1 MEIRGTVE
9 DIIYENEETGF
20 KICYVR
26 CGDDYI
32 TVKGTMPFLN
42 VGEQIVATGK
52 WMTHREYGEQL
63 LVEQYEKALP
73 ESAEDIKG
81 FLSSGLIEG
90 VGAITAGL
98 IVKHFGDRTLDVI
111 INEPERME
119 AIRGISHNKAMKI
132 HESVLLHSETSGVIM
147 FFNRFG
153 IGTACAL
160 NVYKEF
166 GKDAVSVAESNP
178 YKISAKV
185 KGFSFKMAD
194 KIAMDMGLPHDSY
207 NRVCACIVY
216 RLEAATSEGHTFLP
230 KEILFRDVMGYT
242 DCNADCAD
250 ASLCIL
256 MHDNEVVC
264 VSGEYG
270 VHVYLKYMFDCE
282 KFVETK
288 LDILSTTKFKMSK
301 RTFDEAVVSFETS
314 SGFVLDSIQESA
326 VAAAGENGVL
336 IITGGPGTGKTTI
349 IKAII
354 HILEKDGKK
363 CLLAAPTGRAAKRMS
378 NACNRIAKTIHRL
391 LEIDYSI
398 EDKGRDSDND
408 NRYVSFKRNEENPL
422 DADAVII
429 DEISMV
435 DTVLMYHLLKALKN
449 KTRLILV
456 GDRDQLPSVGPGKVL
471 RDIIDMKK
479 YPVVTLNEIYRQE
492 QDSLI
497 AINAHSINNGNMPQ
511 LNVPVKDFFL
521 IKRDT
526 SQKCIDAVRDLC
538 CSRLPKA
545 YGINPMTDIQVI
557 IPTRKGVCGVTNA
570 NKVLQECL
578 NPASS
583 DKREAVLHGVLF
595 REGDRVMQIK
605 NNYELEWEDV
615 YDPSVK
621 GDGVFNGEMGIL
633 ERIDTKNNEAVV
645 VFDDNRIVVYAF
657 NEMTDIEHCYAI
669 TVHKSQGS
677 EFDYCVIPVIDGVP
691 MLMTRNLL
699 YTAITRA
706 KKMVVL
712 VGTEERL
719 KYMIDNNSEVLR
731 YTGLGKSGDCR

>member
-9 DIIYENEETGF
+9 DIIYENDDTGF

-26 CGDDYI
+26 CGDEYI

-42 VGEQIVATGK
+42 IGEQIIASGK
-52 WMTHREYGEQL
+52 WVNHKEYGEQL

-73 ESAEDIKG
+73 QTAEDIKG

-98 IVKHFGDRTLDVI
+98 IVKHFGDKSLEVI
-111 INEPERME
+111 VNDPARLE
-119 AIRGISHNKAMKI
+119 AIRGISHNKAMRI
-132 HESVLLHSETSGVIM
+132 HESVLMHSETSGVIM

-153 IGTACAL
+153 VSTNCAL
-160 NVYKEF
+160 NVYKVF
-166 GKDAVSVAESNP
+166 GKEAVTTAESNP
-178 YKISAKV
+178 YKISSKV
-185 KGFSFKMAD
+185 KGFSFKTAD
-194 KIAMDMGLPHDSY
+194 KIATTMGLPFDSY

-216 RLEAATSEGHTFLP
+216 RLECATGEGHTFLP
-230 KEILFRDVMGYT
+230 RDILFREVTDYT
-242 DCNADCAD
+242 GCSEDCVD

-256 MHDNEVVC
+256 MHDKEAVC
-264 VSGEYG
+264 VNGEYG
-270 VHVYLKYMFDCE
+270 VHVYLKYMYDCE
-282 KFVETK
+282 RFVETK
-288 LDILSTTKFKMSK
+288 LNILSATKFKISR
-301 RTFDEAVVSFETS
+301 RTFEDAVASFELSTE
-314 SGFVLDSIQESA
+314 FALDEVQSSA
-326 VAAAGENGVL
+326 VCAAGENGVL
-336 IITGGPGTGKTTI
+336 VITGGPGTGKTTI

-354 HILEKDGKK
+354 HMLEKDGKR
-363 CLLAAPTGRAAKRMS
+363 CLLAAPTGRAAKRMA
-378 NACNRIAKTIHRL
+378 NACNRVAKTLHRL

-398 EDKGRDSDND
+398 EDKEQSGENDS
-408 NRYVSFKRNEENPL
+408 RYVSFKRNEENPL

-429 DEISMV
+429 DEVSMV
-435 DTVLMYHLLKALKN
+435 DTVLMYHLLKALRN

-479 YPVVTLNEIYRQE
+479 YPVITLNEIYRQE

-497 AINAHSINNGNMPQ
+497 AVNAHRINNGGMPS
-511 LNVPVKDFFL
+511 LNVADKDFFL
-521 IKRDT
+521 IKRDS
-526 SQKCIDAVRDLC
+526 SQKCIDAVRELC
-538 CSRLPKA
+538 SVRLPKA
-545 YGINPMTDIQVI
+545 YGINPTTDIQVI
-557 IPTRKGVCGVTNA
+557 IPTRKGLCGVTNA
-570 NKVLQECL
+570 NKVLQEHL
-578 NPASS
+578 NPAAK
-583 DKREAVLHGVLF
+583 DKKEVILHGVLF

-605 NNYELEWEDV
+605 NNYELEWEDL

-621 GDGVFNGEMGIL
+621 GDGVFNGEMGVL
-633 ERIDTKNNEAVV
+633 VNLNVKNNEAVV
-645 VFDDNRIVVYAF
+645 VFDDNRLVVYSF

-712 VGTEERL
+712 VGTEARL
-719 KYMIDNNSEVLR
+719 RYMIDNNSEVLR
-731 YTGLGKSGDCR
+731 YTGLGKLGDGK

>member
-20 KICYVR
+20 KICYVH
-26 CGDDYI
+26 CGDEYI

-42 VGEQIVATGK
+42 VGEQIIAIGK
-52 WMTHREYGEQL
+52 WVNHKEYGEQL
-63 LVEQYEKALP
+63 LVEQYEKTLP
-73 ESAEDIKG
+73 QKAEDIKG
-81 FLSSGLIEG
+81 FLASGLIEG

-98 IVKHFGDRTLDVI
+98 IVKHFGDKSLDVI
-111 INEPERME
+111 VNEPERLE
-119 AIRGISHNKAMKI
+119 AIRGISHNKAMRI
-132 HESVLLHSETSGVIM
+132 HESVVLHSETSGVIM

-153 IGTACAL
+153 ISTTCAL

-166 GKDAVSVAESNP
+166 GKESVSIAESNP
-178 YKISAKV
+178 YKISARV

-194 KIAMDMGLPHDSY
+194 KIAIEMGIPYDSY

-216 RLEAATSEGHTFLP
+216 RLEYAFGEGHTFLP
-230 KEILFRDVMGYT
+230 KTLLLDEVT
-242 DCNADCAD
+242 DYIGCNVDCVD
-250 ASLCIL
+250 AALCIL
-256 MHDNEVVC
+256 MHDKEVVC
-264 VSGEYG
+264 VNGEYG

-282 KFVETK
+282 KFVENK
-288 LDILSTTKFKMSK
+288 LDILSTVKYKLSK
-301 RTFDEAVVSFETS
+301 RIFDDAVSSFETS
-314 SGFVLDSIQESA
+314 SGFVLDNIQESA

-354 HILEKDGKK
+354 HMLEQDGKT
-363 CLLAAPTGRAAKRMS
+363 CFLAAPTGRAAKRMS
-378 NACNRIAKTIHRL
+378 LACNKVAKTIHRL
-391 LEIDYSI
+391 LEIDYKI
-398 EDKGRDSDND
+398 EEEDRDIENDGRFI
-408 NRYVSFKRNEENPL
+408 SFKRNEENPL

-429 DEISMV
+429 DETSMV
-435 DTVLMYHLLKALKN
+435 DTLLMYHLLKALRN

-471 RDIIDMKK
+471 RDLIDMKK
-479 YPVVTLNEIYRQE
+479 YPVITLNEIYRQE

-497 AINAHSINNGNMPQ
+497 AVNAHSINNGTMPR
-511 LNVPVKDFFL
+511 LNAGDKDFFL

-526 SQKCIDAVRDLC
+526 PQKCMDAVRDLC
-538 CSRLPKA
+538 SFRLPKA

-557 IPTRKGVCGVTNA
+557 IPTRKGVCGVANA
-570 NKVLQECL
+570 NKVLQEYL
-578 NPASS
+578 NPESS
-583 DKREAVLHGVLF
+583 KKREVILHGVLF
-595 REGDRVMQIK
+595 REGDRVMQIR

-615 YDPSVK
+615 YDLSIK
-621 GDGVFNGEMGIL
+621 GEGVFNGEMGII
-633 ERIDTKNNEAVV
+633 EKIDAKSNEVV
-645 VFDDNRIVVYAF
+645 VIFDDNRIVAYTF
-657 NEMTDIEHCYAI
+657 NEMIDVEHCYAI

-677 EFDYCVIPVIDGVP
+677 EFDYCVIPVIEGVP

-719 KYMIDNNSEVLR
+719 RYMVDNNAEVLR
-731 YTGLGKSGDCR
+731 YTGLGKSGGSK